1 MSSRRPTIRGTA
13 DGVAVRMEGIGLC
26 AGRSIESTFR
36 LHRLQRYV
44 TWNDEES
51 VAFNEALAS
60 QRRVEVDNRRC

>member
-13 DGVAVRMEGIGLC
+13 EGVAVRMEGIGH
-26 AGRSIESTFR
+26 ARGRSIESTFR
-36 LHRLQRYV
+36 QHRLQRYV